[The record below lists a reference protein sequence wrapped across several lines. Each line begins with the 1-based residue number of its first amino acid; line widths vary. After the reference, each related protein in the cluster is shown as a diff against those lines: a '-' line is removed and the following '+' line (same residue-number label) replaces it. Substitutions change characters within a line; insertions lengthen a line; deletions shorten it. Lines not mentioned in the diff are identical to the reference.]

1 MGHQSVTSQSVEDWF
16 RGLTEFLFSQ
26 AKPGELIGFG
36 FQADE
41 SEFVRINRARILQAS
56 QVEYRPVGINLR
68 RGCRSLGSSFS
79 APRDLKEA
87 QALALAEL
95 RRLRQWLPD
104 SPEDPFLEPWA
115 EPSVSGCSKRG
126 GNAAEKVCSDER
138 LALQEVVNDIVS
150 MGSGLDLV
158 GLLSMGPLASGM
170 ATSTGHFHLHQTHR
184 CFFDF
189 SVYATGDRAI
199 KDTLSGSFWDRALF
213 YSKLELAR
221 QRLPL
226 LHIPPKK
233 MPPGRYKTL
242 LSAEAVSDVL
252 GLSCWGGYSARA
264 HLTGQ
269 SPFDALRE
277 GTKRLSP
284 MLHVSDDLAGFDLP
298 RVQEDGHLRKDRT
311 ELIRHG
317 SYVDWMCSP
326 RTAREFKIP
335 HNCASGGETPSGLCL
350 ATGDLNEAQAFET
363 LGTGIYLSNVWYL
376 NFSDRA
382 SGRITGMSRFAS
394 LWVENGK
401 PVAPISP
408 MRFDDDLYGL
418 FGDRLLGLGDKAHRF
433 DETGT
438 YGTRS
443 LGGTQ
448 APIALIEDMNF
459 PL

>member
-1 MGHQSVTSQSVEDWF
+1 MSHPTVQEWF
-16 RGLTEFLFSQ
+16 RALSEFLFSQ
-26 AKPGELIGFG
+26 AKPGELIGLN

-41 SEFVRINRARILQAS
+41 SEFVRVNKAKIVQAS

-68 RGCRSLGSSFS
+68 SGRRSIGSSFS
-79 APRDLKEA
+79 APKGLKEA
-87 QALALAEL
+87 QSLALAEL
-95 RRLRQWLPD
+95 ARLRQWLPD

-115 EPSVSGCSKRG
+115 EPTVSGHWLGAQENMGQSSSSRRLCL
-126 GNAAEKVCSDER
+126 DE
-138 LALQEVVNDIVS
+138 AVKDITS

-170 ATSTGHFHLHQTHR
+170 STSTGHFHLHETQR

-199 KDTLSGSFWDRALF
+199 KDTVSGSHWNKEIFKT
-213 YSKLELAR
+213 KLELAR

-226 LHIPPKK
+226 LLIPPQKI
-233 MPPGRYKTL
+233 PPGRYKTL
-242 LSAEAVSDVL
+242 LSAEAVADVL

-269 SPFDALRE
+269 SPLDSLRE
-277 GTKRLSP
+277 GTKHFSSIFNL
-284 MLHVSDDLAGFDLP
+284 SDDLASFDLP
-298 RVQEDGHLRKDRT
+298 RVQEDGHVRKDRT
-311 ELIRHG
+311 ELIREG

-326 RTAREFKIP
+326 RTAREFNIS

-350 ATGDLNEAQAFET
+350 DGGNLSENEAFSA

-382 SGRITGMSRFAS
+382 AGRITGMSRFAS
-394 LWVENGK
+394 FWVENGV

-418 FGDRLLGLGDKAHRF
+418 FGDRLLGLGDNVHRF
-433 DETGT
+433 DETST

-443 LGGTQ
+443 LGGIQ
-448 APIALIEDMNF
+448 APVALIANMNF